1 MTLADFYNAVAAVA
15 DTDKTKIGAA
25 ETKRVLS
32 EAFIILAAMPTADA
46 FDVVTKGVLNAA
58 KKAAKAKA

>member
-1 MTLADFYNAVAAVA
+1 MSISDFYNEVARKA

-32 EAFIILAAMPTADA
+32 EAFKILAAMPGPDMM
-46 FDVVTKGVLNAA
+46 DVLSKCITNAA
-58 KKAAKAKA
+58 KKMD

>member
-1 MTLADFYNAVAAVA
+1 MTLSDFYNEVARNA

-32 EAFIILAAMPTADA
+32 EAFKILATLSAADA
-46 FDVVTKGVLNAA
+46 TEVIAKGLQTAV
-58 KKAAKAKA
+58 KKKG